1 MWSATWPKE
10 VQALGREFLNDY
22 VHINI
27 GAQDL
32 RANHSILQIVD
43 VCSGYEKETKY
54 VQYSAILLIML

>member
-10 VQALGREFLNDY
+10 VQTLGREFLKDY

-43 VCSGYEKETKY
+43 VCSNYEKETK
-54 VQYSAILLIML
+54 